1 MEKAYLIFI
10 LAYLLGSIPTAL
22 LVAKP
27 FGIDPRKHG
36 SKNLGATN
44 VARLLGKKWGL
55 LTLLGDMGK
64 GIIPML
70 LALYFFKN
78 HPQKDFL
85 VAGVGFFAFLGHL
98 FPIYL
103 KFRGGKGV
111 ATAAGVFLMLCPVA
125 LAIALVVFILAVKIT
140 GFVSVGSLLASALV
154 PCLIPFICPNR
165 IDFYTALIMAAL
177 IWFKHRDNIRRLIRG
192 EEKSWEKNQN

>member
-1 MEKAYLIFI
+1 MEKAYSIFI

-55 LTLLGDMGK
+55 LTLIGDMGK
-64 GIIPML
+64 GIVPML
-70 LALYFFKN
+70 LALYLFKDY
-78 HPQKDFL
+78 PQKDFL
-85 VAGVGFFAFLGHL
+85 VAGTGFCAFLGHL
-98 FPIYL
+98 FPVYL

-111 ATAAGVFLMLCPVA
+111 ATAAGVFLVLCPAALAVA
-125 LAIALVVFILAVKIT
+125 LAVFVLAVKFT
-140 GFVSVGSLLASALV
+140 GYVSVGSLLASALV
-154 PCLIPFICPNR
+154 PLLIPFLCHKEVY
-165 IDFYTALIMAAL
+165 FYTALVMAAL
-177 IWFKHRDNIRRLIRG
+177 IWFKHRENIRRLIRG
-192 EEKSWEKNQN
+192 EEKSWKKN